1 VTTLSTI
8 PAGFARSGTL
18 KSLFTTGSGSA
29 AVCDGVQVDSLL
41 DYADRMWRGE
51 AAMTGLLPGGAP
63 LRQAA
68 EVAPGVAVVLDF
80 ANTIAFRTGDGL
92 VLFDTGLA
100 ISAPELAK
108 AVRAWSSAPLRYAIY
123 SHGHIDHVSGMG
135 PYDAEA
141 AQHGWPRPV
150 VVAHESVGTR
160 FDRYIRTAGYNAVIN
175 RRQFGLDELDWPREY
190 RRPDLTYRDTMTLHA
205 GEITVELHHALGETD
220 DHTWA
225 YVPEREVVCCGDLF
239 IWVAPN
245 AGNPQKVQR
254 YPAEWA
260 AALRSMAA
268 KNAQV
273 MLPSHGPPVV
283 GAGRVRAALTDTA
296 DYLDDLIEQTLA
308 LMNSG
313 ARLDEVIHAV
323 RPPARLAA
331 KPYLRPAYDDP
342 EFIVRT
348 IWRRYGG
355 WYDGNPAHLKPAR
368 EADLAA
374 ALAGLAGGARAIA
387 GRARESAAAGDLRL
401 ASDLAELAALASPA
415 DEMVQAVRAQVYDA
429 RAAAEPSL
437 MARGIYRWAARE
449 SRRATGSGMAAD
461 NGDVTGG
468 QPA

>member
-1 VTTLSTI
+1 M
-8 PAGFARSGTL
+8 
-18 KSLFTTGSGSA
+18 
-29 AVCDGVQVDSLL
+29 DNLL

-68 EVAPGVAVVLDF
+68 EVARGVAVVLDF
-80 ANTIAFRTGDGL
+80 GNTIAFRTSEGL

-100 ISAPELAK
+100 ISAPDLAR
-108 AVRAWSSAPLRYAIY
+108 AVRAWSDAPVRYAIY

-141 AQHGWPRPV
+141 TQRGWPRPI
-150 VVAHESVGTR
+150 VVAHESVVAR
-160 FDRYIRTAGYNAVIN
+160 FDRYIRTAGYNAIIN
-175 RRQFGLDELDWPREY
+175 RRQFGIDELDWPVEY
-190 RRPDLTYRDTMTLHA
+190 RRPDLTYRDTMTLHV
-205 GEITVELHHALGETD
+205 GELTVELHHALGETD

-225 YVPEREVVCCGDLF
+225 YIPEREVVCCGDLF
-239 IWVAPN
+239 IWLAPN

-260 AALRSMAA
+260 AALRAMAA
-268 KNAQV
+268 TGAQV
-273 MLPSHGPPVV
+273 LLPSHGPPVV

-323 RPPARLAA
+323 RPPVHLAA
-331 KPYLRPAYDDP
+331 KPYLRPHYDDP

-374 ALAGLAGGARAIA
+374 ALAGLAGGAHVLA
-387 GRARESAAAGDLRL
+387 GRAREAADSGDLRL
-401 ASDLAELAALASPA
+401 AGDLAELAALASPA
-415 DEMVQAVRAQVYDA
+415 DAAVQAVRAQVYEA

-449 SRRATGSGMAAD
+449 SRIAAAGGTATGATGDSGGLTA
-461 NGDVTGG
+461 
-468 QPA
+468 